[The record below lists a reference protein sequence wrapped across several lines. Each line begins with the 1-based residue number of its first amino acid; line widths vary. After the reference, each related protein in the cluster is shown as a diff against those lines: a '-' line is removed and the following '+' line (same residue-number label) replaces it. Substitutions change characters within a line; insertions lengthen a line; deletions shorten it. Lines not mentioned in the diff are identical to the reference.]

1 MLQPLQNEMNVPL
14 TVSSLST
21 VEYCNTAILN
31 IEVMTNIRGFF
42 KTFNANIKQPCWEK
56 VPDVPEPFFHMRGLG
71 QQDVLKLLCNLV
83 SIGIPDKTFSFS
95 PEVLF
100 LKLWIII
107 EDAKSKINI
116 SRKSWSYYF
125 WIMECLSIGKIGN
138 NWISS
143 KTSFI
148 SELIRESRKSGNIM
162 KISKSFPE
170 KTFGKCGDK

>member
-1 MLQPLQNEMNVPL
+1 MLQPLQNEMNVLL

-83 SIGIPDKTFSFS
+83 SIGIPDETFFLFSRSFVFKTLNHYWRRKEQNEYFQ
-95 PEVLF
+95 
-100 LKLWIII
+100 
-107 EDAKSKINI
+107 KILMILLLNFGM
-116 SRKSWSYYF
+116 SSY
-125 WIMECLSIGKIGN
+125 N
-138 NWISS
+138 
-143 KTSFI
+143 
-148 SELIRESRKSGNIM
+148 
-162 KISKSFPE
+162 
-170 KTFGKCGDK
+170 

>member
-1 MLQPLQNEMNVPL
+1 MYSNFCATWSVLGFL
-14 TVSSLST
+14 T
-21 VEYCNTAILN
+21 
-31 IEVMTNIRGFF
+31 
-42 KTFNANIKQPCWEK
+42 
-56 VPDVPEPFFHMRGLG
+56 
-71 QQDVLKLLCNLV
+71 KL
-83 SIGIPDKTFSFS
+83 FSFS

-125 WIMECLSIGKIGN
+125 WIMECLSTGKIDN

-148 SELIRESRKSGNIM
+148 SELILESRKSGNIM

-170 KTFGKCGDK
+170 KNIRQVWWQITLQEISRFSDTIQFHCISSISCKYFLQHCFYSHLQKQSS